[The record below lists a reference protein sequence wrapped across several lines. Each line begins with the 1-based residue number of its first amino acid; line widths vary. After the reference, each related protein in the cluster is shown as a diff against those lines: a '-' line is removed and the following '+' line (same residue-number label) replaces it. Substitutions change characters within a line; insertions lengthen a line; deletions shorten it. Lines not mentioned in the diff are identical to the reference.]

1 MKSHTIVLL
10 LIIVGA
16 GCKSSET
23 TAPSNPN
30 SATAATPTPAVVGN
44 PANPTTANSSPAPK
58 AKVDVCNLLTS
69 DELKGVQ
76 GEAYKEAQ
84 RSDRQDGDFLV
95 AQCYYQMPTMAKSV
109 VLNVTTSTERAGAPN
124 PRDFWERTFRE
135 ADEKERAGSK
145 SEQSERG
152 RDQPKDKAKER
163 REGEAEAGAPPE
175 KVKGL
180 GDEAFW
186 SASRV
191 GGALYVL
198 EKDQFFRI
206 SIGGAGD
213 TQTKL
218 NKSKTLAQEVLK
230 KL

>member
-1 MKSHTIVLL
+1 MKTYTIVLL
-10 LIIVGA
+10 LVICGA
-16 GCKSSET
+16 GCKSTET
-23 TAPSNPN
+23 SAPANPN
-30 SATAATPTPAVVGN
+30 SATASTPTPGVIGN
-44 PANPTTANSSPAPK
+44 PANATTANSTPATK
-58 AKVDVCNLLTS
+58 AKVDVCNLLTT
-69 DELKGVQ
+69 DDLKSVQ
-76 GEAYKEAQ
+76 GEAYHEAQ

-95 AQCYYQMPTMAKSV
+95 AQCYYQMPTMANSV

-124 PRDFWERTFRE
+124 PRDFWRRTFGE
-135 ADEKERAGSK
+135 ADEKERASSK
-145 SEQSERG
+145 SERV
-152 RDQPKDKAKER
+152 RDQPKDKTRER
-163 REGEAEAGAPPE
+163 RESEAEEGAPPE

-198 EKDQFFRI
+198 KRDQFFRI

-213 TQTKL
+213 AQTKL
-218 NKSKTLAQEVLK
+218 NKSKALAEKVLK